1 MIIIKD
7 TLDFH
12 IKEESV
18 LSLGKFDGIHAG
30 HHLLMQELQNGKKRG
45 LASVVFT
52 FSSSPKMRF
61 EQDFHMLTTDDEK
74 MQILESAGID
84 YVIECPFNEE
94 IMHMHAEDFLKM
106 LTEKI
111 AIKEIVAGTDFRFGY
126 QRKGDYHLL
135 QACAQK
141 FGYDVKIFQK
151 KQFEGTDI
159 SSTRIRELLMK
170 GNVETANELLG
181 YEYFFYGTV
190 VHGNALG
197 RTISAPTAN
206 LIPSADKLLPP
217 FGVYASHILLDGK
230 QYNGITNIGKK
241 PTVKGDNPAG
251 VETFIFDFTGNIYGK
266 KIRVSLCRFIRSEMK
281 FKSLEELKV
290 QMEKDIQTSRNVL
303 ENVKKARE
311 KSVYKQ

>member
-12 IKEESV
+12 IEEEVV

-30 HHLLMQELQNGKKRG
+30 HHLLMEELQNGKKRG
-45 LASVVFT
+45 LASAVFT

-74 MQILESAGID
+74 MQILENAGID

-94 IMHMHAEDFLKM
+94 IMHMQAEDFLKM

-111 AIKEIVAGTDFRFGY
+111 AVREIVAGTDFRFGY
-126 QRKGDYHLL
+126 QRQGDYRLL
-135 QACAQK
+135 EACAQK
-141 FGYDVKIFQK
+141 FGYTVKIFQK
-151 KQFEGTDI
+151 KQFEGADI
-159 SSTRIRELLMK
+159 SSTRIRTLILE
-170 GNVETANELLG
+170 GDIETANKLLG
-181 YEYFFYGTV
+181 YEYFFCGTV

-197 RTISAPTAN
+197 RTIATPTAN
-206 LIPSADKLLPP
+206 LIPSAEKLLPP
-217 FGVYASHILLDGK
+217 FGVYASHIMLDGK

-251 VETFIFDFTGNIYGK
+251 VETFIFDFNGDIYGK
-266 KIRVSLCRFIRSEMK
+266 NICVSLCRFMRPEMK
-281 FKSLEELKV
+281 FRSLEELKG
-290 QMEKDIQTSRNVL
+290 QMQKDIQASRTVL
-303 ENVKKARE
+303 ENMKKAR
-311 KSVYKQ
+311 

>member
-12 IKEESV
+12 IEEEVV

-30 HHLLMQELQNGKKRG
+30 HHLLMEELQNGKKRG
-45 LASVVFT
+45 LASAVFT

-74 MQILESAGID
+74 MQILENAGID

-94 IMHMHAEDFLKM
+94 VMHMQAEDFLKM

-111 AIKEIVAGTDFRFGY
+111 AVREIVAGTDFRFGY
-126 QRKGDYHLL
+126 QRQGDYRLL
-135 QACAQK
+135 EACAQK
-141 FGYDVKIFQK
+141 FGYTVKIFQK
-151 KQFEGTDI
+151 KQFEGADI
-159 SSTRIRELLMK
+159 SSTRIRTLILE
-170 GNVETANELLG
+170 GDIETANKLLG
-181 YEYFFYGTV
+181 YEYFFCGTV

-197 RTISAPTAN
+197 RTIATPTAN
-206 LIPSADKLLPP
+206 LIPSAEKLLPP
-217 FGVYASHILLDGK
+217 FGVYASHIMLDGK

-251 VETFIFDFTGNIYGK
+251 VETFIFDFNGDIYGK
-266 KIRVSLCRFIRSEMK
+266 NICVSLCRFMRPEMK
-281 FKSLEELKV
+281 FRSLEELKG
-290 QMEKDIQTSRNVL
+290 QMQKDIQASRTVL
-303 ENVKKARE
+303 ENMKKAR
-311 KSVYKQ
+311 